1 MPAEKFTQ
9 ATTEKK
15 VWWETSYRMT
25 WYFHGSRNVESFS
38 ASTAGLELTPHTPFP
53 MARLYHNVHD
63 DTRNPRQ
70 TTQPHIRS
78 YISDVVTHINE
89 ICIKLLLLYQQKWF
103 YANLIYMNRNVRNV
117 TSDMCAKGSFRSA
130 CTFASTHLLNYKVTF
145 KWNQVQG
152 KNNIKRKKKKKKGS
166 PWFTT
171 VITKTRLF
179 KYNENYTTKKG
190 KFSIRKKADIFL
202 IHAQNID
209 LSTRRF

>member
-1 MPAEKFTQ
+1 
-9 ATTEKK
+9 
-15 VWWETSYRMT
+15 MT
-25 WYFHGSRNVESFS
+25 WYFHGSRNVESCS
-38 ASTAGLELTPHTPFP
+38 ASTAGLELIPHTPFP

-70 TTQPHIRS
+70 TTEPHIRS

-152 KNNIKRKKKKKKGS
+152 KNNIKRKKKEKKKDHHDLQQS
-166 PWFTT
+166 LRKHAYSNIMKIIQPKKENFQLKKKL
-171 VITKTRLF
+171 IFFLFMLKT
-179 KYNENYTTKKG
+179 
-190 KFSIRKKADIFL
+190 
-202 IHAQNID
+202 
-209 LSTRRF
+209 